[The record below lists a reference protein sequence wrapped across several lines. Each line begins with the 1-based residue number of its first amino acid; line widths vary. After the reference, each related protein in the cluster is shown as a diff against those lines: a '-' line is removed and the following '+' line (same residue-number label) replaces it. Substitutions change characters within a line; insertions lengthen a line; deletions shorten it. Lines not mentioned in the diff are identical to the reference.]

1 MDIWTAIKNRRSI
14 RKFTTDPVED
24 KILKQLVLEAGI
36 WAPSGGNAQT
46 WLFFLITDSKI
57 LNKLKLVSPGL
68 LGTPNSVIIICQ
80 DLVQALEKG
89 GELGAKTL
97 SLMDTAMAAQN
108 IMLAAYAMGLGTCP
122 IASFHPEAV
131 QRIIG
136 LPAHIYPQLLISV
149 GFPEENPPTPR
160 RNPNVIY
167 FNSYDDK
174 RGF

>member
-14 RKFTTDPVED
+14 RDFTTDPLEENKLKD
-24 KILKQLVLEAGI
+24 LILKAGI

-46 WLFFLITDSKI
+46 WRFIVITDQKV

-68 LGTPNSVIIICQ
+68 LGVPQAVIIICQ
-80 DLVQALEKG
+80 DLVDALEKG
-89 GELGAKTL
+89 GELGVKTL

-108 IMLAAYAMGLGTCP
+108 IMLAAYAVGLGTCP

-136 LPAHIYPQLLISV
+136 LPVHIYPQLLILV
-149 GFPEENPPTPR
+149 GFPRENPPTPR
-160 RNPNVIY
+160 RNPNIIW
-167 FNSYDDK
+167 FNRYEE
-174 RGF
+174 

>member
-14 RKFTTDPVED
+14 RHFTADPLEEEELRD
-24 KILKQLVLEAGI
+24 LILKAGV

-46 WLFFLITDSKI
+46 WRFIVITDQKI

-68 LGTPNSVIIICQ
+68 LGTPQAVIVVCQ
-80 DLVQALEKG
+80 DLVYALEKG
-89 GELGAKTL
+89 GELGVKVL

-108 IMLAAYAMGLGTCP
+108 IMLAAYTVGLGTCP

-136 LPAHIYPQLLISV
+136 LPVHIHPQLLISV
-149 GFPEENPPTPR
+149 GFPKEDNPPIPR
-160 RNPNVIY
+160 RNSNIIW
-167 FNSYDDK
+167 FNSYEE
-174 RGF
+174 